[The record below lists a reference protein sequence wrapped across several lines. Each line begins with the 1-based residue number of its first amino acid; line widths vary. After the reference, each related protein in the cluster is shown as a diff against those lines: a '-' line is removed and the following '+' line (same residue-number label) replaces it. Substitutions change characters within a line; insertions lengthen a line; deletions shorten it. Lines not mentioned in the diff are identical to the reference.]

1 MFLEEEG
8 GGWPTDILCEG
19 PAIGN
24 GADLEVERA
33 REREGGSERDLTV
46 YRKPLWLQR
55 LGRAL
60 RSMGETQFVPL

>member
-24 GADLEVERA
+24 GADLEAERA
-33 REREGGSERDLTV
+33 RQREGGSERDLIA
-46 YRKPLWLQR
+46 YRNRFGCNGWA
-55 LGRAL
+55 GH
-60 RSMGETQFVPL
+60 

>member
-1 MFLEEEG
+1 MEEEG

-24 GADLEVERA
+24 RADLEAKRA

-46 YRKPLWLQR
+46 YRKPFWLQR

>member
-24 GADLEVERA
+24 GADLEAERA

-46 YRKPLWLQR
+46 YRNRFGCNGWA
-55 LGRAL
+55 GH
-60 RSMGETQFVPL
+60 

>member
-46 YRKPLWLQR
+46 YRNRFGCNGWA
-55 LGRAL
+55 GH
-60 RSMGETQFVPL
+60 

>member
-1 MFLEEEG
+1 MEEEG

-24 GADLEVERA
+24 RADLEAKRA

-46 YRKPLWLQR
+46 YRNRFGCNGWA
-55 LGRAL
+55 GH
-60 RSMGETQFVPL
+60 